1 MTVPRRPRAP
11 WYSGAT
17 RRISL
22 VRVGLPTLV
31 ACVIAMSPA
40 AAAAAPAEVGMAAT
54 TVVHTTQSAASALV
68 GHPDGHRGHGHGPDG
83 DTASR
88 EDGR

>member
-1 MTVPRRPRAP
+1 
-11 WYSGAT
+11 
-17 RRISL
+17 
-22 VRVGLPTLV
+22 
-31 ACVIAMSPA
+31 MSPA

-54 TVVHTTQSAASALV
+54 TVVHTTQSAASALT

>member
-1 MTVPRRPRAP
+1 
-11 WYSGAT
+11 
-17 RRISL
+17 

-31 ACVIAMSPA
+31 VCVIAMSPA
-40 AAAAAPAEVGMAAT
+40 AAATAPAEVGMAAT
-54 TVVHTTQSAASALV
+54 TVVHTTQSAASVLV
-68 GHPDGHRGHGHGPDG
+68 GHPDGRRRRGHGQDG

>member
-40 AAAAAPAEVGMAAT
+40 AAAAAPAELGM
-54 TVVHTTQSAASALV
+54 VVHTTQGAVSALV
-68 GHPDGHRGHGHGPDG
+68 GQPDGHRRHGHGPYG